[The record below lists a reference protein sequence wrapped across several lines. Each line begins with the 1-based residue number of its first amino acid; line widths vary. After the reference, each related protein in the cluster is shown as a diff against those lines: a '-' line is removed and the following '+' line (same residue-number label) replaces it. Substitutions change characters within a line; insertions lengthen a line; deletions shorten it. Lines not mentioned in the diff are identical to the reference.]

1 MLHLGPVEGS
11 RRTTGAMVPV
21 SKNHSNG
28 NLDSTAP
35 SKSERL
41 NSPNTGN
48 WEPDVR
54 MLLSTCQW
62 LKVQHNKLG
71 VLHNSIKGPGYIQP
85 MSKFGLFFF
94 CTFFIFAQI
103 CLVFGM

>member
-28 NLDSTAP
+28 NLDSTTP

-62 LKVQHNKLG
+62 LKVQRNKLG
-71 VLHNSIKGPGYIQP
+71 VLLNLIKGPGVYP
-85 MSKFGLFFF
+85 AYVKFLAVFVFFF
-94 CTFFIFAQI
+94 FAHF
-103 CLVFGM
+103 LFLLRVV